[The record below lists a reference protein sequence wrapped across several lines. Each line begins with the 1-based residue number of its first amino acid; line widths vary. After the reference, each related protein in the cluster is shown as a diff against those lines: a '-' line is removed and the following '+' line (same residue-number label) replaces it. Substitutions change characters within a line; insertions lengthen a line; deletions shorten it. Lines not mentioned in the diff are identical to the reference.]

1 MAKFSATDYDI
12 TINSVDFS
20 TSLAAATLDISR
32 EQLEITSFGNT
43 ARRYIAGLQDASLT
57 LSFHQDFAVGSVD
70 STLFT
75 NLGGTVAITIRPTRS
90 TVGTANPEYRFN
102 ALVVQTTPFASNV
115 GDLATMDV
123 TWPVD
128 GAITRGT
135 V

>member
-12 TINSVDFS
+12 KINSVDFS

-57 LSFHQDFAVGSVD
+57 LSFHQDFTVGSVD

-75 NLGGTVAITIRPTRS
+75 NLGGTVAITIRPTS
-90 TVGTANPEYRFN
+90 SAVGSANPEFRFN
-102 ALVVQTTPFASNV
+102 ALVIQTTPFASNV

>member
-12 TINSVDFS
+12 RINSVDFS

-57 LSFHQDFAVGSVD
+57 LSFHQDFTVGSVD

-75 NLGGTVAITIRPTRS
+75 NLGGTVAITIRPTS
-90 TVGTANPEYRFN
+90 SAVGSANPEFRFN
-102 ALVVQTTPFASNV
+102 ALVTQTTPFASNV